1 MMNRRFN
8 TPRWALLF
16 LFASGNGF
24 AALDEATEALASN
37 NYAAALQR
45 LEEIPDEQRAN
56 PQWQLLYA
64 AAEAGKG
71 DLQQAEERYRALIAE
86 NPQRPEPYNNLAALY
101 ARQGKL
107 DEAMELLEQA
117 MKTNSSY
124 ATVYANLR
132 SIYYE
137 MSRSA
142 YARALQMEQRKEG
155 DGPALRPIL
164 SVTNPPTKPV
174 VAAAAQQVT
183 VAEASPE
190 PAAATQT
197 ADAAPPEVV
206 NDALVAVNGVAEPPL
221 PAPESAP
228 AVAATPIPAP
238 EPAPTAA
245 AKPLPAPEPAPT
257 AAAKPLPAPSEDEV
271 IAMLNNW
278 AADWMSQRVDA
289 YLAAYA
295 DDFQPGQGL
304 SYQQWQAQRRKRLS
318 RPESIE
324 VLLGDFEVQFSSN
337 DQARVTAVQYYRSD
351 RYSDTVRKRFQ
362 LLLTPDGWK
371 ILTEKTIE
379 VL

>member
-1 MMNRRFN
+1 MMNQRFN
-8 TPRWALLF
+8 ISRWAVLF
-16 LFASGNGF
+16 LIVSGNGF
-24 AALDEATEALASN
+24 AALDEATEALAAN
-37 NYAAALQR
+37 DYAAALQR

-64 AAEAGKG
+64 AAEAGTG
-71 DLQQAEERYRALIAE
+71 DLQQAEERYRALIE
-86 NPQRPEPYNNLAALY
+86 QNPQQPEPYNNLAALY

-142 YARALQMEQRKEG
+142 YARALQMEQRKDG

-164 SVTNPPTKPV
+164 GVVSPPPPKTV
-174 VAAAAQQVT
+174 VAAAEQQVA
-183 VAEASPE
+183 VAEEPPE
-190 PAAATQT
+190 PVAPAENAEV
-197 ADAAPPEVV
+197 APPEVV
-206 NDALVAVNGVAEPPL
+206 NVALVAVDGVAEPPL
-221 PAPESAP
+221 PAPEP
-228 AVAATPIPAP
+228 VPTAAAKQLPTP

-245 AKPLPAPEPAPT
+245 VE
-257 AAAKPLPAPSEDEV
+257 PLPAPSEDEV
-271 IAMLNNW
+271 IAMLNGW
-278 AADWMSQRVDA
+278 AADWMGQRVDA

-324 VLLGDFEVQFSSN
+324 VLLGDFEVQFSGS
-337 DQARVTAVQYYRSD
+337 DRVRVIVVQYYRSD

-362 LLLTPDGWK
+362 LIRTPDGWK

>member
-1 MMNRRFN
+1 MMNQRFN
-8 TPRWALLF
+8 IPRWVALF
-16 LFASGNGF
+16 LFVSGNSF

-37 NYAAALQR
+37 DYAAALQR

-64 AAEAGKG
+64 AAEAGNG
-71 DLQQAEERYRALIAE
+71 DLQQAEERYRALIAQ
-86 NPQRPEPYNNLAALY
+86 NPQQPEPYNNLAALY
-101 ARQGKL
+101 ARQGRL
-107 DEAMELLEQA
+107 DEAMELLEEA

-164 SVTNPPTKPV
+164 SVANPRLKPV
-174 VAAAAQQVT
+174 IAEAEQQLA
-183 VAEASPE
+183 VAEVSPE
-190 PAAATQT
+190 PVAETEVI
-197 ADAAPPEVV
+197 DAAPPEVV
-206 NDALVAVNGVAEPPL
+206 NDALVAVSGVVEPPL
-221 PAPESAP
+221 PAPEPTAVAEAEPLSAP
-228 AVAATPIPAP
+228 ESAPVKAA
-238 EPAPTAA
+238 E
-245 AKPLPAPEPAPT
+245 PLPAPEPAPVIAT
-257 AAAKPLPAPSEDEV
+257 EPLPSPSEEEV
-271 IAMLNNW
+271 IAMLNSW
-278 AADWMSQRVDA
+278 AADWMGQRVEA

-295 DDFQPGQGL
+295 DNFQPGQGL

-324 VLLGDFEVQFSSN
+324 VLLGDFQVQFSGT
-337 DQARVTAVQYYRSD
+337 DQARVTVVQYYRSD

-362 LLLTPDGWK
+362 LIHTPDGWK